1 LPMQIIIATAL
12 QIFAPQHHPCTR
24 AAALAVQMPAHCLQV
39 TAQSTAD
46 DLASLL
52 CSLLCYTL
60 TSLLCT
66 SCSFLQHAAQRHSR
80 AILPVRHAFAKRLRA
95 RVPLR
100 HRAPFATYMARASRP
115 WAPSTRRSLD
125 DHDRQRLRH
134 LPRHLR
140 ADHLPRLDF
149 GARPKHICIVLCRAF
164 RASSDPLRPA
174 RPQTARDTSNLLLVA
189 HNVSHRVRHRPG
201 RLKSPTEAPPRR
213 GACRRLHAS
222 GLPNIYGLRPAIC
235 RPRPF
240 ATI

>member
-1 LPMQIIIATAL
+1 MRCCQCKSSL
-12 QIFAPQHHPCTR
+12 QQHCKYLHHNTTCAHC
-24 AAALAVQMPAHCLQV
+24 AAALAVQMLAHSPAI

-80 AILPVRHAFAKRLRA
+80 AILPVRHAIAKRLRA

-100 HRAPFATYMARASRP
+100 HRAPFATYMAHASRP

-134 LPRHLR
+134 LPTTPSSRPSSSTRSRR
-140 ADHLPRLDF
+140 APCIRVHGPLPRFPSLLGPSTTRTPAD
-149 GARPKHICIVLCRAF
+149 RPRHQQLAPR
-164 RASSDPLRPA
+164 
-174 RPQTARDTSNLLLVA
+174 RPQRLASCSASAR
-189 HNVSHRVRHRPG
+189 
-201 RLKSPTEAPPRR
+201 
-213 GACRRLHAS
+213 
-222 GLPNIYGLRPAIC
+222 
-235 RPRPF
+235 
-240 ATI
+240 